1 MQKLVD
7 KTAIF
12 CMIFLVFIINE
23 AINIDSG
30 SRNITIQEWH
40 KIKSV

>member
-12 CMIFLVFIINE
+12 CMIINE

-30 SRNITIQEWH
+30 SRNIIIQEWH